1 MRNFLLL
8 SMAFLALA
16 GCKKKPEGP
25 DEFTKAYL
33 AAGDLGAEDPELGA
47 DSLYSLYKNNPK
59 YPDEE
64 RLRECLFL
72 SANWVYGKISQVS
85 EKDTAEQTRLMRKA
99 AARYQEFVEKYPTSP
114 KAGQA
119 YKDLAYCLFILKDY
133 RGCINVCN
141 TWINDPLASASPYL
155 PYAYKYAGRAYTY
168 LNKKDSAIIYL
179 KEAYKLFDAQ
189 AFLGEAK
196 AMEEDLNKLGV
207 KKPYYK

>member
-8 SMAFLALA
+8 TMAVLLMA

-25 DEFTKAYL
+25 DAFTQAYF
-33 AAGDLGAEDPELGA
+33 AAGDLRAEDPELGA

-72 SANWVYGKISQVS
+72 SANWVYGAISQVD
-85 EKDTAEQTRLMRKA
+85 EKDTVEQARLMKKA
-99 AARYQEFVEKYPTSP
+99 AIRYQEFVELYPNSP

-119 YKDLAYCLFILKDY
+119 YKELAYCLFILKDY
-133 RGCINVCN
+133 KTCIAVCN
-141 TWINDPLASASPYL
+141 VWINDPIASTTQYL

-168 LNKKDSAIIYL
+168 MNKKDSAIIYL
-179 KEAYKLFDAQ
+179 KEAYKFFDAQ
-189 AFLGEAK
+189 SFLEEAK
-196 AMEEDLNKLGV
+196 AMEEDLTKLGV
-207 KKPYYK
+207 KKPYK